1 MPLLLMPC
9 VIQLLVCVG
18 IATPREVIIVT
29 QCEIESAIELIH
41 GKLQYRIAK
50 YRGCLFVLFTKY
62 GTIRILCKYW
72 VLIGKIGR
80 GYHRFVFIKTCY
92 NYLLLR
98 YEITADIHSQ
108 WHSSL
113 CLLESSGSS
122 MTAFYF

>member
-50 YRGCLFVLFTKY
+50 YRGVSVCFIHQIWYHTH
-62 GTIRILCKYW
+62 IAQILGSYW
-72 VLIGKIGR
+72 QNRERVTQI
-80 GYHRFVFIKTCY
+80 C
-92 NYLLLR
+92 
-98 YEITADIHSQ
+98 IH
-108 WHSSL
+108 
-113 CLLESSGSS
+113 
-122 MTAFYF
+122 